1 MTRIL
6 LIDDEKN
13 ILKTV
18 GSNLEQNG
26 FNVDVAISAEVASTK
41 MDSNKY
47 DVILCDLILTGM
59 SGLDFLSLIRNT
71 NKDMIFIMITANG
84 FIDDAVKAIKIGA
97 DDFISKPIDM
107 DGLINNINILLSK
120 KENYHNENKPQ
131 FDTKLIYQSKIMED
145 LIKEIGMIAKAPSNI
160 LITGETGTG
169 KELIAKIIHE
179 VSGRKGPFVG
189 ININAYPDSL
199 IENELFG
206 HVKGS
211 FTNAINTQKGK
222 FELASNGTL
231 FLDEIGEMPL
241 FIQSKLLRILQEREF
256 SMLGSNSVIK
266 LTARIVSATNIDIE
280 SAVLQNKFREDLFY
294 RINVFHVKV
303 PPLRERKDDIMPLVY
318 YFIKRFNAENKKNV
332 VSISKDAEEKLMQ
345 YSFPGNIRELE
356 NIIERAVIITPYDI
370 IEVDNLPNYLK
381 KTGEVVSSILMP
393 SNNNSDYDLNLDA
406 VEKELVI
413 KALEKNN
420 YNQTK
425 AAASIG
431 LSRKQLRTKMKKYEL
446 FNKNIKR

>member
-1 MTRIL
+1 MSRIL

-26 FNVDVAISAEVASTK
+26 FNVDAAISAEVALAK
-41 MDSNKY
+41 LDGDNY

-59 SGLDFLSLIRNT
+59 NGLDFLSLVRKT
-71 NKDMIFIMITANG
+71 NKDIIFIMITANG

-120 KENYHNENKPQ
+120 KENYHNKNKPQ

-179 VSGRKGPFVG
+179 ISERKGPFVG

-206 HVKGS
+206 HAKGS

-241 FIQSKLLRILQEREF
+241 FVQSKLLRILQEREF
-256 SMLGSNSVIK
+256 SMIGSNSVIK
-266 LTARIVSATNIDIE
+266 LTARIVSATNINIE

-318 YFIKRFNAENKKNV
+318 YFIKRFNAENKKNITG
-332 VSISKDAEEKLMQ
+332 ISKDVEEKLMQ

-356 NIIERAVIITPYDI
+356 NIIERAVIITPFDT

-381 KTGEVVSSILMP
+381 KTSEVSSIFMP
-393 SNNNSDYDLNLDA
+393 SNNNLDYDLNLDT
-406 VEKELVI
+406 VEKELII
-413 KALEKNN
+413 KALEKYN

-425 AAASIG
+425 TSASLGI
-431 LSRKQLRTKMKKYEL
+431 SRKQLRTKMKKYDL
-446 FNKNIKR
+446 FNKR

>member
-1 MTRIL
+1 MSRIL

-26 FNVDVAISAEVASTK
+26 FNVDAAISAEVALAK
-41 MDSNKY
+41 LDSNNY

-59 SGLDFLSLIRNT
+59 NGLDFLSLVRNT
-71 NKDMIFIMITANG
+71 NKDIIFIMITANG

-107 DGLINNINILLSK
+107 DGLISNINILLSK
-120 KENYHNENKPQ
+120 KANYYNENKPQ
-131 FDTKLIYQSKIMED
+131 FDTKLIYKSKIMED
-145 LIKEIGMIAKAPSNI
+145 LIKEIGIIAKAPSNI

-179 VSGRKGPFVG
+179 ISGRKGPFVG

-206 HVKGS
+206 HAKGS

-241 FIQSKLLRILQEREF
+241 FVQSKLLRILQEREF
-256 SMLGSNSVIK
+256 SMIGSNAVIK
-266 LTARIVSATNIDIE
+266 LTARIVSATNINIE
-280 SAVLQNKFREDLFY
+280 SAVLQNQFREDLFY

-318 YFIKRFNAENKKNV
+318 YFIKRFNAENKKNI
-332 VSISKDAEEKLMQ
+332 VSISKDVEEKLMQ
-345 YSFPGNIRELE
+345 YNFPGNIRELE
-356 NIIERAVIITPYDI
+356 NIIERAIIITPFDT

-381 KTGEVVSSILMP
+381 KTREVQSIFMS
-393 SNNNSDYDLNLDA
+393 SNNNTDYDLNLDS
-406 VEKELVI
+406 VEKELII
-413 KALEKNN
+413 KALEKYN

-425 AAASIG
+425 TAASIG
-431 LSRKQLRTKMKKYEL
+431 ISRKQLRTKMKKYDL
-446 FNKNIKR
+446 FNKR

>member
-1 MTRIL
+1 MTKIL

-13 ILKTV
+13 ILKAV

-26 FNVDVAISAEVASTK
+26 FNVDTAISAEIAFTK
-41 MDSNKY
+41 LDNNKY

-59 SGLDFLSLIRNT
+59 NGLDFLSRVRKI
-71 NKDMIFIMITANG
+71 NKDVIFIMITANG
-84 FIDDAVKAIKIGA
+84 FIDDAVKAMKIGA

-120 KENYHNENKPQ
+120 KENYNNENKPK
-131 FDTKLIYQSKIMED
+131 FKTNLIYKSKIIED
-145 LIKEIGMIAKAPSNI
+145 LIKEIGMIAKASSNV

-179 VSGRKGPFVG
+179 ISERQGAFVG

-206 HVKGS
+206 HEKGS
-211 FTNAINTQKGK
+211 FTNAVSTQKGK

-231 FLDEIGEMPL
+231 FLDEIGEMP
-241 FIQSKLLRILQEREF
+241 ITVQSKLLRILQEREF
-256 SMLGSNSVIK
+256 SMIGSNSIIK

-280 SAVLQNKFREDLFY
+280 NAVLQNKFREDLFY
-294 RINVFHVKV
+294 RINVFHIKV
-303 PPLRERKDDIMPLVY
+303 PSLRERKDDIMPLVY
-318 YFIKRFNAENKKNV
+318 YFIKKFNAENKKNIV
-332 VSISKDAEEKLMQ
+332 NISKDVEEILIH
-345 YSFPGNIRELE
+345 YNFPGNVRELE
-356 NIIERAVIITPYDI
+356 NIIERSVIVTPFDS

-381 KTGEVVSSILMP
+381 KTDKTMSISFIPL
-393 SNNNSDYDLNLDA
+393 NNPCDYDLNLDS
-406 VEKELVI
+406 VEKELII
-413 KALEKNN
+413 KALEKYN

-425 AAASIG
+425 TAISLGI
-431 LSRKQLRTKMKKYEL
+431 SRKQLRTKMKKYDL
-446 FNKNIKR
+446 FSEK

>member
-1 MTRIL
+1 M
-6 LIDDEKN
+6 
-13 ILKTV
+13 
-18 GSNLEQNG
+18 
-26 FNVDVAISAEVASTK
+26 
-41 MDSNKY
+41 
-47 DVILCDLILTGM
+47 ILCDLILTGM
-59 SGLDFLSLIRNT
+59 NGLDFLSLVRNT
-71 NKDMIFIMITANG
+71 NKDIIFIMITANG

-107 DGLINNINILLSK
+107 DGLISNINILLSK
-120 KENYHNENKPQ
+120 KANYYNENKPQ
-131 FDTKLIYQSKIMED
+131 FDTKLIYKSKIMED

-179 VSGRKGPFVG
+179 ISGRKGPFVG

-206 HVKGS
+206 HAKGS

-241 FIQSKLLRILQEREF
+241 FVQSKLLRILQEREF
-256 SMLGSNSVIK
+256 SMIGSNAVIK
-266 LTARIVSATNIDIE
+266 LTARIVSATNINIE
-280 SAVLQNKFREDLFY
+280 SAVLQNQFREDLFY

-318 YFIKRFNAENKKNV
+318 YFIKRFNAENKKNI
-332 VSISKDAEEKLMQ
+332 VSISKDVEEKLMQ
-345 YSFPGNIRELE
+345 YNFPGNIRELE
-356 NIIERAVIITPYDI
+356 NIIERAIIITPFDT

-381 KTGEVVSSILMP
+381 KTREVQSIFMS
-393 SNNNSDYDLNLDA
+393 SNNNTDYDLNLDS
-406 VEKELVI
+406 VEKELII
-413 KALEKNN
+413 KALEKYN

-425 AAASIG
+425 TAASIG
-431 LSRKQLRTKMKKYEL
+431 ISRKQLRTKMKKYDL
-446 FNKNIKR
+446 FNKR

>member
-1 MTRIL
+1 MTKIL

-13 ILKTV
+13 ILKAV

-26 FNVDVAISAEVASTK
+26 FNVDAAISAEIAFTK
-41 MDSNKY
+41 LDNKKY

-59 SGLDFLSLIRNT
+59 NGLDFLSRVRKI
-71 NKDMIFIMITANG
+71 NKDVIFIMITANG
-84 FIDDAVKAIKIGA
+84 FIDDAVKAMKIGA

-120 KENYHNENKPQ
+120 KENYNNYNDENKPK
-131 FDTKLIYQSKIMED
+131 FKTNLIYKSKIIED
-145 LIKEIGMIAKAPSNI
+145 LIKEIGMIAKASSNV

-169 KELIAKIIHE
+169 KELIARIIHE
-179 VSGRKGPFVG
+179 ISERKGAFIG

-206 HVKGS
+206 HEKGS
-211 FTNAINTQKGK
+211 FTNAVSTQKGK

-231 FLDEIGEMPL
+231 FLDEIGEMP
-241 FIQSKLLRILQEREF
+241 IAVQSKLLRILQEREF
-256 SMLGSNSVIK
+256 SMIGSNSVIK

-280 SAVLQNKFREDLFY
+280 NAVLQNKFREDLFY
-294 RINVFHVKV
+294 RINVFHLKV

-318 YFIKRFNAENKKNV
+318 YFIKKFNAENKKNIV
-332 VSISKDAEEKLMQ
+332 NISKDVEEILIN
-345 YSFPGNIRELE
+345 YNFPGNVRELE
-356 NIIERAVIITPYDI
+356 NIIERSVIVTPFDS

-381 KTGEVVSSILMP
+381 KTDKTPPISFMP
-393 SNNNSDYDLNLDA
+393 LNNHCDYDLNLDS
-406 VEKELVI
+406 VEKELII
-413 KALEKNN
+413 KALEKYN

-425 AAASIG
+425 TAISLGI
-431 LSRKQLRTKMKKYEL
+431 SRKQLRTKMKKYGL
-446 FNKNIKR
+446 FSEK

>member
-1 MTRIL
+1 MTKIL

-13 ILKTV
+13 ILKAV

-26 FNVDVAISAEVASTK
+26 FNVDTAISAEIAFTK
-41 MDSNKY
+41 LDNKEY

-59 SGLDFLSLIRNT
+59 NGLDFLSRVRKI
-71 NKDMIFIMITANG
+71 NKDVIFIMITANG
-84 FIDDAVKAIKIGA
+84 FIDDAVKAMKIGA

-120 KENYHNENKPQ
+120 KESYNNENKPK
-131 FDTKLIYQSKIMED
+131 FKTNLIYKSQIIED
-145 LIKEIGMIAKAPSNI
+145 LIKEIGIIAKASSNI

-179 VSGRKGPFVG
+179 ISERKGAFIG

-206 HVKGS
+206 HEKGS
-211 FTNAINTQKGK
+211 FTNAVSTQKGK

-231 FLDEIGEMPL
+231 FLDEIGEMP
-241 FIQSKLLRILQEREF
+241 IAVQSKLLRILQEREF
-256 SMLGSNSVIK
+256 SMIGSNSIIK
-266 LTARIVSATNIDIE
+266 LTARVVSATNIDIE
-280 SAVLQNKFREDLFY
+280 NAVLQNKFREDLFY
-294 RINVFHVKV
+294 RINVFHLKV

-318 YFIKRFNAENKKNV
+318 YFIKKFNAENKKNIIN
-332 VSISKDAEEKLMQ
+332 ISKDVEEILID
-345 YSFPGNIRELE
+345 YNFPGNIRELE
-356 NIIERAVIITPYDI
+356 NIIERSVIVTPFDS

-381 KTGEVVSSILMP
+381 KTYKTPYMSSMSL
-393 SNNNSDYDLNLDA
+393 NNHCDYDLNLDS
-406 VEKELVI
+406 VEKELII
-413 KALEKNN
+413 KALEKYN

-425 AAASIG
+425 TAISLGI
-431 LSRKQLRTKMKKYEL
+431 SRKQLRTKMKKYNL
-446 FNKNIKR
+446 FSEK